1 MEPVKLLARGQLRPT
16 ASLYAAVRSDWA
28 CCATGSPGCCDPDP
42 GKIVPGGKP
51 VIDVPAQTP
60 TSPVTT
66 VAPVLVTV
74 EAPRTPKVAAVP
86 NDMFCARAGEATQAS
101 TANPRLA
108 SKAG

>member
-42 GKIVPGGKP
+42 GKIVPGGNP

-74 EAPRTPKVAAVP
+74 ELPRTPKVAAVP
-86 NDMFCARAGEATQAS
+86 KGTFWAHAAEATQAS
-101 TANPRLA
+101 AAKPRIA
-108 SKAG
+108 SKPR